1 MWLDRVSNA
10 RALKHNGRLGTLP
23 SAEDV
28 PSLADLVRWSS
39 PQPAERNHGNNVA
52 RRYSDGNSPEPSAAS
67 PVSPFGAGIC
77 LQARLRM
84 ALYKHFKLMDNSG
97 LSPELSTCA
106 VPGRYQRSRR
116 RYLSGWCW
124 AWPALAP
131 GPRLSVNASQHMAGK
146 FARWLAHAAA

>member
-39 PQPAERNHGNNVA
+39 PEPAERNHGNNVA
-52 RRYSDGNSPEPSAAS
+52 RRYSDGNTPEPSAAS

-77 LQARLRM
+77 LQAPPQNGPFINTSSLWTILVYPRSYPHAQSLDAINDRAGDIYRAGVGLGRRWHLGLGYRL
-84 ALYKHFKLMDNSG
+84 ATV
-97 LSPELSTCA
+97 LS
-106 VPGRYQRSRR
+106 RYIFTVVS
-116 RYLSGWCW
+116 
-124 AWPALAP
+124 
-131 GPRLSVNASQHMAGK
+131 
-146 FARWLAHAAA
+146 